1 MAKILIIQPIA
12 KEGIKML
19 EEKGFEIKQ
28 LEDHNIENIKKEVID
43 ADAILVRTAEI
54 PREVIKCGKKLKV
67 IARHGVGV
75 DNIDIEAATENGVYV
90 TNAPIAS
97 EVSVAEH
104 VLGLMISLA
113 KNIRKADIALREG
126 KFEVRNEYIGVELE
140 GKTLGILGLGKIG
153 RKVAIKAAK
162 GFGMKIIGYDP
173 FITQDNVDSVI
184 EVTNSWEK
192 VFKEA
197 DFISLNLPLNDKTRG
212 IVGKKEFKMMKKT
225 AYIINCARGPIV
237 NEEELIQ
244 ALNKGLIAG
253 AGLDV
258 FTEEPPAKDNPLF
271 GLNNTIV
278 TPHMA
283 AHTHASMIKMATHA
297 AQGIIEVLSNKPPA
311 WPVNKV

>member
-1 MAKILIIQPIA
+1 MTKILIVQPIA
-12 KEGIKML
+12 KEGVKLL
-19 EEKGFEIKQ
+19 EEKGFEVKQ

-43 ADAILVRTAEI
+43 ADAILVRTAKI

-97 EVSVAEH
+97 DVSVAEH

-271 GLNNTIV
+271 RLNNTIV

-297 AQGIIEVLSNKPPA
+297 AQGIIEVLSNKPPT